1 MTTQWSPD
9 FCLVCDRQTMGA
21 PYCTQSCRLAEL
33 DITIP
38 KSGES
43 SGPKTHGGSTGT
55 RGNSTATSLSN
66 APDQHG
72 KVISIILFHLRAP
85 TCIRRLSSSYHH
97 LLSLEPNPSKAL
109 TKSAPF
115 ENELR
120 HYAGCFDQL
129 RHSRRP

>member
-1 MTTQWSPD
+1 MTTQWSLD

-21 PYCTQSCRLAEL
+21 PYCTQSCRMAEL
-33 DITIP
+33 DITVP

-43 SGPKTHGGSTGT
+43 SGPKTHGGSTGA
-55 RGNSTATSLSN
+55 RANSTATSLSN

-72 KVISIILFHLRAP
+72 KVVFIILLPLRAP
-85 TCIRRLSSSYHH
+85 CIRCLSSYDN
-97 LLSLEPNPSKAL
+97 LLTLKSNPSKAL
-109 TKSAPF
+109 TISAPF